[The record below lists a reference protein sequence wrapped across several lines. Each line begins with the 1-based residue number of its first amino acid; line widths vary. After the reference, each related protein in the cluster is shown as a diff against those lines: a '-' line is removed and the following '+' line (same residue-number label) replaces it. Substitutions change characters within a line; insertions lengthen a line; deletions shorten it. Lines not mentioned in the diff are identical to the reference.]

1 LTPLYYGGGKFEIKF
16 LEKFFNFVGVPYIWV
31 MTKVVIYHHSRND
44 TGEVFYIGIGNKKRP
59 YRKDSRSSHWYSIV
73 KKYGYTVDILYEVST
88 WCQACVIEIMLIE
101 KYGRKDLGLGVL
113 VNKTNGGDGNHG
125 LIHSKETIDKLSKD
139 RKGEKGINSKLTW
152 FMVYKIR
159 DYYRKNPN
167 ATIRE
172 LSKIYGIGSSSIGCI
187 ISNKTWYDEDYIIP
201 IGNKNRP
208 RKRPK
213 GILWSDESKQ
223 KLSQTKTGAKH
234 TKESRFKMSQSR
246 RGEKNNRRKLTW
258 SIVNEIR
265 KICIKGHKE
274 FGCKP
279 LSKKYGVSDVN
290 IGQII
295 NNQIWVDENYFPPSK
310 N

>member
-1 LTPLYYGGGKFEIKF
+1 MNNKTIVYRHRKLT
-16 LEKFFNFVGVPYIWV
+16 
-31 MTKVVIYHHSRND
+31 ND
-44 TGEVFYIGIGNKKRP
+44 EVFYIGIGDKYRP
-59 YRKDSRSSHWYSIV
+59 YEKGKRNRHWWAVV
-73 KKYGYTVDILYEVST
+73 KKYGYAVDILYEVNT

-101 KYGRKDLGLGVL
+101 KYGRKDLGLGKL
-113 VNKTNGGDGNHG
+113 VNKTNGGDGVRG
-125 LIHSKETIDKLSKD
+125 MICSEETKRKLSED
-139 RKGEKGINSKLTW
+139 RRGDKSIHSKLTW
-152 FMVYKIR
+152 FMVNEIR
-159 DYYRKNPN
+159 DYYRKNPHS
-167 ATIRE
+167 TIRE

-187 ISNKTWYDEDYIIP
+187 ISNKTWYDEHYIIP

-208 RKRPK
+208 KKRPK

-223 KLSQTKTGAKH
+223 KLSQTKTGSKH
-234 TKESRFKMSQSR
+234 TKESKLKMSQSR

-279 LSKKYGVSDVN
+279 LSKKYGVSEVN
-290 IGQII
+290 IGQIV
-295 NNQIWVDENYFPPSK
+295 NNQIWVDENYFIPSK